1 MSLDLLGQ
9 VALQVA
15 IEVWIGLGLVL
26 QRKEDVASLAYVEV
40 GRGIGRVA
48 FAVDHGGA
56 LNRLLVWS
64 TYLRVP
70 ATTHRSGIIF
80 GFKLE
85 AHLKHHIFLICNE
98 LGVTPSALTLTTVV
112 LLDWLPDAFSHVSK
126 PVGNLSL
133 LEARLSSQELF

>member
-15 IEVWIGLGLVL
+15 IEVWIGLGVVL

-56 LNRLLVWS
+56 LNRLLV
-64 TYLRVP
+64 
-70 ATTHRSGIIF
+70 
-80 GFKLE
+80 
-85 AHLKHHIFLICNE
+85 
-98 LGVTPSALTLTTVV
+98 
-112 LLDWLPDAFSHVSK
+112 
-126 PVGNLSL
+126 
-133 LEARLSSQELF
+133 